1 MTGTGIS
8 KSVLIDAMQ
17 KDVQKRF
24 GIPAPK
30 FKKIWLITPGG
41 MITDFDNTERRYV
54 EY

>member
-17 KDVQKRF
+17 KDVQERF
-24 GIPAPK
+24 NVPAPK
-30 FKKIWLITPGG
+30 FTKIWLITPGG
-41 MITDFDNTERRYV
+41 IITDLDTIEKVYV